1 MLQPFPILVA
11 QDDTHVDV
19 TVPFVTSRAFTG
31 RSQSRVYDDAALHL
45 MECVFGANQ
54 EELPRYLFAPD
65 TSLRRVKVR
74 VTFRDEQEWKGRLS
88 VALRRW
94 PDEKHLEA
102 SIPRLGVARFAVT
115 GTKDLP
121 DTIARHL
128 RELGGKDATKLIGRL
143 HGTQRYKNEHLDWIE
158 VDLELPT
165 VLPRTAKARRRRKI
179 EEEDDA
185 VERAKSR
192 AQRRRETPPITLREV
207 GVNLVNRV
215 LDGDTPAV
223 LGRDALVDYVAARV
237 RRPGAAVLLVGPSGV
252 GKTALLEAVI
262 AKLTEEEDRLHARR
276 DAWLVDANRI
286 IAGMSFVGQWEGRV
300 EQMVHELSQRGDI
313 LVVDDLPALAFAGRT
328 SHEETNVA
336 AFLDPHVAQGE
347 LRVLAECTAERLEAC
362 RDEAPSFFSRFHV
375 VQVEPLD
382 EATTLRV
389 LVSRVRAMEGA
400 WLAAPPARRFRFA
413 VETPEAV
420 LGLSRRFHRR
430 DALPGSAVRLLEQLG
445 TEAPT
450 ELTDEG
456 EPRPLD
462 AAALVRLFSEKT
474 GLPPFVLWEDQGRSH
489 EQVREHFAR
498 RIVAQDAAVDAVAS
512 VVTVLQQGLG
522 DPSKPIASMLLV
534 GPTGVGKTETAK
546 ALAGYLFGS
555 ERRLLRFDM
564 SELADAGA
572 AARLFGDLSRPDGEL
587 TRQVRRQ
594 PFAVVLFDE
603 VEKAHPTVFD
613 ALLGLLGEGRLTS
626 ASGVTTDFTNTV
638 ILMTS
643 NLGVRDAE
651 SMIGFEGGEAPD
663 RTAHYVGAARGFF
676 RPEFFNRI
684 DRVVAYRSLGRDA
697 VRPLVERALASLTSR
712 RGLRRA
718 GVLVD
723 VDDTLIDVLGDRGFD
738 ARYGARALKREVE
751 QRIAV
756 PLARRL
762 VDAPPDST
770 TLVSLFREGAD
781 IGMDVWPLE
790 APPDVAVDEPA
801 ITSFE
806 ALQARYD
813 ETRGW
818 LNAREATI
826 ELARDELSRELARR
840 NRGVLEDT
848 TRLDVL
854 AELTDELRAV
864 EDELETFR
872 DDVLAGRRYV
882 ARVTKA
888 HEARDEWR
896 QIIKT
901 ETVVEEQL
909 MVRAVKRPAPAD
921 VTELERVRRRL
932 AALLFRLKA
941 LEGDREQV
949 LVRVLPATRSD
960 ESMRVAGSL
969 DQAIGR
975 ALSTVGYATGIW
987 RVAREDREPT
997 WRAVTD
1003 MEADE
1008 LTSPITGFA
1017 QAIDGFGVTRALEPL
1032 LGFHLETRFDG
1043 PDVLTGIARVELV
1056 PWSDPPAEALD
1067 SLDAA
1072 YAAFLDRRQRGEPG
1086 PHPRGPLPVKSHSV
1100 GGAEVQRW
1108 AEGALVRHALE
1119 ELS

>member
-11 QDDTHVDV
+11 QDDEHVDV

-31 RSQSRVYDDAALHL
+31 RSQSRVYDDVALHL
-45 MECVFGANQ
+45 MELVFDAPQ
-54 EELPRYLFAPD
+54 DAVPRFLFAPE

-74 VTFRDEQEWKGRLS
+74 VVFKDKQEWTGRLS
-88 VALRRW
+88 VVLRRW
-94 PDEKHLEA
+94 PGDKHLEA
-102 SIPRLGVARFAVT
+102 EIPRLGLPRFAVT

-121 DTIARHL
+121 LTIARHL
-128 RELGGKDATKLIGRL
+128 REHAKKDSSKLVNRL
-143 HGTQRYKNEHLDWIE
+143 HGTQRYKNEYLDWIE

-165 VLPRTAKARRRRKI
+165 VLPRTAKARRRKPN
-179 EEEDDA
+179 EKEDDA

-215 LDGDTPAV
+215 LDGDTPQV
-223 LGRDALVDYVAARV
+223 IGREALVEHVVARIQ
-237 RRPGAAVLLVGPSGV
+237 RPGAAVLLVGPSGV
-252 GKTALLEAVI
+252 GKTALLEAVV
-262 AKLTEEEDRLHARR
+262 AKLTEQEDRLHARR

-286 IAGMSFVGQWEGRV
+286 IAGMSYVGQWEGRV

-328 SHEETNVA
+328 SVEETNVA
-336 AFLDPHVAQGE
+336 AFLDPHLAQGE
-347 LRVLAECTAERLEAC
+347 LRMLAECTAERLEAC
-362 RDEAPSFFSRFHV
+362 RDEASSFFSRFHV
-375 VQVEPLD
+375 VQVESLD
-382 EATTLRV
+382 EPTTLRV

-400 WLAAPPARRFRFA
+400 WLAAAPQRRFRFA

-420 LGLSRRFHRR
+420 LGLTRRFHRR
-430 DALPGSAVRLLEQLG
+430 RAQPGASVALLEQLG

-450 ELTDEG
+450 ETDEDG
-456 EPRPLD
+456 RPRPLD
-462 AAALVRLFSEKT
+462 AGALVKLYSEKT
-474 GLPPFVLWEDQGRSH
+474 GLPTFVLWEGKGPSY
-489 EQVREHFAR
+489 EKVREHFAR
-498 RIVAQDAAVDAVAS
+498 RIVAQPAAVDAMAG

-546 ALAGYLFGS
+546 ALATYLFGS

-626 ASGVTTDFTNTV
+626 ASGITTDFTNTV

-643 NLGVRDAE
+643 NLGVREAE
-651 SMIGFEGGEAPD
+651 SMIGFESGEAPD
-663 RTAHYVGAARGFF
+663 RSAHYVGAARKFF

-697 VRPLVERALASLTSR
+697 VRPLVERALAGLTSR

-762 VDAPPDST
+762 VEAPPDST
-770 TLVSLFREGAD
+770 TLVSLFREGED

-790 APPDVAVDEPA
+790 APDEELAPEPT
-801 ITSFE
+801 ITEFE
-806 ALQARYD
+806 ALQARFD

-818 LNAREATI
+818 LSSREEAI
-826 ELARDELSRELARR
+826 ETAHDELSRELARR
-840 NRGVLEDT
+840 SRGLMEDS

-854 AELTDELRAV
+854 AELTDALREARAELDRYAH
-864 EDELETFR
+864 
-872 DDVLAGRRYV
+872 DVLEASRYV
-882 ARVTKA
+882 PRVHTTS
-888 HEARDEWR
+888 EAVNHIR
-896 QIIKT
+896 QVYRR
-901 ETVVEEQL
+901 ESVVQEEIT
-909 MVRAVKRPAPAD
+909 MRGVKRPARAH
-921 VTELERVRRRL
+921 VRALEQLRHRL
-932 AALLFRLKA
+932 AELLFRLRA
-941 LEGDREQV
+941 TREGRQHV
-949 LVRVLPATRSD
+949 LVRVLPATRSS
-960 ESMRVAGSL
+960 ESLELARNLALNLCARLQSL
-969 DQAIGR
+969 SSNTYYFLESTSTKWR
-975 ALSTVGYATGIW
+975 EVLSRLEFSEHAVGF
-987 RVAREDREPT
+987 
-997 WRAVTD
+997 AVT
-1003 MEADE
+1003 
-1008 LTSPITGFA
+1008 F
-1017 QAIDGFGVTRALEPL
+1017 DGFGVRRALAPF
-1032 LGFHLETRFDG
+1032 LGFHLTTRYEG
-1043 PDVLTGIARVELV
+1043 PDVLTGIARVEEV
-1056 PWSDPPAEALD
+1056 AWSDDPIARLYALD
-1067 SLDAA
+1067 QEWSAHLDERAKGIA
-1072 YAAFLDRRQRGEPG
+1072 GES
-1086 PHPRGPLPVKSHSV
+1086 PRGPLPVRSHVV
-1100 GGAEVQRW
+1100 GDVKVFSWVTQTF
-1108 AEGALVRHALE
+1108 LHHAMK
-1119 ELS
+1119 ELG